1 MSSHRPIMI
10 DKRLTLSP
18 VQVRWLAIA
27 GAGLLALVLY
37 LTTLQV
43 IPNGSQHAYGTDVGE
58 IQNALPRWGTLHFP
72 GYPLYSLS
80 GSAFVTVLRLIGLSP
95 AVGAS
100 LYSALWGA
108 ASVALL
114 AALALAYEVPPGAA
128 VVTALLYGLATSAWV
143 DGSVAEVH
151 TMTMGLMLASLLVA
165 IDFGR
170 TGRRSSLLWL
180 ALLSSQAVLHQRA
193 MVFVGPALLLLVLS
207 QWPTIR
213 RNLIP
218 ALGLALAGALVY
230 LYLPLRDWMGAD
242 WTFNAPGTWSGFW
255 SLVLD
260 TKTERIVNVPQT
272 LAATDS
278 RIQSILGILANDWPL
293 LLIAVGLLGLLLAG
307 RRKRWIE
314 AVALI
319 LIALPF
325 LVLSLVIWEGRV
337 SDALLAL
344 NLPVYAMAALGL
356 ALVTAT
362 LYDHSR
368 VMGTVAVVGWL
379 VVAGYL
385 YLDHRPEVLA
395 ITRDPGALK
404 VIAQAERIDLTTSQ
418 RPITLMAFWGRDY
431 WALAYA
437 QGYQDSLAGLNLVDH
452 NANLGAILDDPT
464 ERLLTLSSGFYWRP
478 LSSWEEE
485 FGPLHLSM
493 AAPGIVE
500 ISRTPP
506 TLPESAVTS
515 TGESLGNG
523 VTVRATDL
531 AWHTPEELWLTVY
544 WQAEAAGLAD
554 QSVAVHLVA
563 KDPPNGPD
571 DILAQ
576 ADQSHPVE
584 GWYPISRWQKGE
596 VVRDVYLLKVPPE
609 ADPVAVRVS
618 TYQVLDD
625 GQFSDSEWL
634 SLPLPPRPT
643 ATTVSQ

>member
-1 MSSHRPIMI
+1 MI
-10 DKRLTLSP
+10 ANRFVLTP
-18 VQVRWLAIA
+18 AQIRWLAIA

-80 GSAFVTVLRLIGLSP
+80 GSAFVTVLRLVGVPP
-95 AVGAS
+95 AAGAS

-108 ASVALL
+108 ISVALL
-114 AALALAYEVPPGAA
+114 VALALAYEVPPGAA

-151 TMTMGLMLASLLVA
+151 TMTMGLMLASLLVTV
-165 IDFGR
+165 DFSR

-193 MVFVGPALLLLVLS
+193 MVFIGPALLLLVLP

-218 ALGLALAGALVY
+218 VLGLALAGALVY

-260 TKTERIVNVPQT
+260 TKTERIVNVPET

-278 RIQSILGILANDWPL
+278 RVQSILSILGNDWPL
-293 LLIAVGLLGLLLAG
+293 LLIAIGLLGLLLAG
-307 RRKRWIE
+307 RRRRWIE
-314 AVALI
+314 AAALL
-319 LIALPF
+319 LIAMPF
-325 LVLSLVIWEGRV
+325 LALSLVIWEGRI

-356 ALVTAT
+356 ALITAT
-362 LYDHSR
+362 LHDRSR
-368 VMGTVAVVGWL
+368 MLGVVAIVGWL
-379 VVAGYL
+379 FVAGYL
-385 YLDHRPEVLA
+385 FIEHRPQAVA
-395 ITRDPGALK
+395 ITRDRGALE
-404 VIAQAERIDLTTSQ
+404 VIAQAERIDPTASQ
-418 RPITLMAFWGRDY
+418 QPITLMAFWGRDY

-437 QGYQDSLAGLNLVDH
+437 QAYQDSLAGLNLVDH
-452 NANLGAILDDPT
+452 NANLRVILDDPT

-478 LSSWEEE
+478 LSWWEEE

-493 AAPGIVE
+493 AVPGIVE

-506 TLPESAVTS
+506 ALPESTATS

-523 VTVRATDL
+523 LTVRATDL

-544 WQAEAAGLAD
+544 WQAEESGLAD
-554 QSVAVHLVA
+554 QNVAVHLVA
-563 KDPPNGPD
+563 KDPPTGPD

-576 ADQSHPVE
+576 ADQRHPVE

-596 VVRDVYLLKVPPE
+596 VVRDVYLLKVPPGAE
-609 ADPVAVRVS
+609 PVAVRVS

-625 GQFSDSEWL
+625 GQFSNSEWL
-634 SLPLPPRPT
+634 SLPLPPPPT
-643 ATTVSQ
+643 APAVSQ